1 MTLYGDL
8 DLSVI
13 DEMPPG
19 RKPIKTH
26 WKKPADRHSVY
37 ESVRKLL
44 KEGRQAY
51 FVCPMIAESEKMQT
65 QAAEDLYYRLSKG
78 EFADFKVGLLH
89 GQLKSSEKE
98 DTMDAFRRGEIDVL
112 VSTVVIEVG
121 VDVPNASVMVIEDA
135 NRFGLSQLHQLRGR
149 VGRGEH
155 QAFCVLVADATTEE
169 ARQRLSILVET
180 TDGFRIAEED
190 LKIRGPGDVAGTRQH
205 GEMEFKFA
213 NLVEDGALLERARS
227 AAMRILED
235 DPGLRKPVNAK
246 MLARVREKRPEEALV
261 SVS

>member
-1 MTLYGDL
+1 
-8 DLSVI
+8 
-13 DEMPPG
+13 
-19 RKPIKTH
+19 
-26 WKKPADRHSVY
+26 VY
-37 ESVRKLL
+37 DAVRKLL
-44 KEGRQAY
+44 NEGRQAY
-51 FVCPMIAESEKMQT
+51 FVCPLISESDKMQT
-65 QAAEDLYYRLSKG
+65 QAAEDLYYRLTK
-78 EFADFKVGLLH
+78 EVFPDRRVGLLH

-98 DTMDAFRRGEIDVL
+98 ETMEAFRRGEIDVL

-135 NRFGLSQLHQLRGR
+135 NRFGLAQLHQLRGR

-155 QAFCVLVADATTEE
+155 QSFCVLVADATTDE

-205 GEMEFKFA
+205 GELDFKFA
-213 NLVEDGALLERARS
+213 NLVQDAALLERARS
-227 AAMRILED
+227 CAIRVLES
-235 DPGLRKPVNAK
+235 DPGLKKPENAR
-246 MLARVREKRPEEALV
+246 MLERVKEKRPEEALV